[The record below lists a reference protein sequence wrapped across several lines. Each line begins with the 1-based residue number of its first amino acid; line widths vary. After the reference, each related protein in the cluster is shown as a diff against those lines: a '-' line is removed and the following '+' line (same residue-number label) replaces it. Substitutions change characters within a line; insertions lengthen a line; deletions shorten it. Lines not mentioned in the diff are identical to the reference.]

1 MQNNGKEQRM
11 TKNRIGVFC
20 AASERIDP
28 LYIEKAEELG
38 AWIGSQGKW
47 LVYGGSNLGLMEATA
62 KSVKANGGQV
72 MGVVPTLLEER
83 GRVSTLLDVIFPT
96 VNLSDRKDL
105 MLQEADI
112 LVALPGGIGTLDEIF
127 HVLAAGS
134 LGYHDKQV
142 ILYNVD
148 GFWNGLLELLHEL
161 EARQF
166 IHHPLKERLKVADT
180 FEQLVSYLT
189 D

>member
-20 AASERIDP
+20 AASE
-28 LYIEKAEELG
+28 
-38 AWIGSQGKW
+38 
-47 LVYGGSNLGLMEATA
+47 
-62 KSVKANGGQV
+62 
-72 MGVVPTLLEER
+72 
-83 GRVSTLLDVIFPT
+83 
-96 VNLSDRKDL
+96 
-105 MLQEADI
+105 
-112 LVALPGGIGTLDEIF
+112 VALPGGIGTLDEIF

-148 GFWNGLLELLHEL
+148 GFWNGLLEFLHEL
-161 EARQF
+161 EVRQF

-180 FEQLVSYLT
+180 FEQLISFLT

>member
-1 MQNNGKEQRM
+1 M
-11 TKNRIGVFC
+11 
-20 AASERIDP
+20 
-28 LYIEKAEELG
+28 
-38 AWIGSQGKW
+38 
-47 LVYGGSNLGLMEATA
+47 
-62 KSVKANGGQV
+62 
-72 MGVVPTLLEER
+72 
-83 GRVSTLLDVIFPT
+83 LDVIFPT

-148 GFWNGLLELLHEL
+148 GFWNGLLEFLHGL

>member
-1 MQNNGKEQRM
+1 
-11 TKNRIGVFC
+11 
-20 AASERIDP
+20 
-28 LYIEKAEELG
+28 
-38 AWIGSQGKW
+38 
-47 LVYGGSNLGLMEATA
+47 
-62 KSVKANGGQV
+62 

-148 GFWNGLLELLHEL
+148 GFWNGLLEFLHEL
-161 EARQF
+161 EVRQF

-180 FEQLVSYLT
+180 FEQLISFLT

>member
-28 LYIEKAEELG
+28 LYMEKAEELG

-47 LVYGGSNLGLMEATA
+47 LVYGGSNFGLMEATA
-62 KSVKANGGQV
+62 KAVKANGGQV

-96 VNLSDRKDL
+96 VNLSDRRRRL
-105 MLQEADI
+105 LER
-112 LVALPGGIGTLDEIF
+112 
-127 HVLAAGS
+127 AAGVPARTGGS
-134 LGYHDKQV
+134 TVYPSSV
-142 ILYNVD
+142 ERAAESSRYFRTVD
-148 GFWNGLLELLHEL
+148 
-161 EARQF
+161 F
-166 IHHPLKERLKVADT
+166 IPYRLISKT
-180 FEQLVSYLT
+180 
-189 D
+189 

>member
-20 AASERIDP
+20 AASEQIDP

-62 KSVKANGGQV
+62 KAVKANGGQV

-148 GFWNGLLELLHEL
+148 APRTGSPTVYSPSAEGTAESGRYFRAVGF
-161 EARQF
+161 
-166 IHHPLKERLKVADT
+166 IPYRLISKT
-180 FEQLVSYLT
+180 
-189 D
+189 